1 MLHVLKQANLR
12 LMHPSSSADNRSTA
26 IPRRSFAFSTAFES
40 TGYYVTRVRLW
51 RVDGANPAGVVT
63 SEGTDCH
70 NASNSLHY
78 LHNNEHGPYAVVVP
92 APDVAGG
99 PNMTARTGSPT
110 ASVTLDGSGSA
121 CFFAP
126 CTYTFNLFC
135 DASITPTAAR
145 SGSNSAVFTIGP
157 GSGYDI
163 DMRRAASAKTCRY
176 QMHMWDTHGSTNYY
190 QGYIEVGVCAA
201 RRAPSRAGPAGCT
214 HVSRPRGG
222 MPRAAKE
229 VLVGA
234 GVAPAGLSCTASEQ
248 APD

>member
-63 SEGTDCH
+63 SEGTSCH

-190 QGYIEVGVCAA
+190 QGYIEVGVCVPLAG
-201 RRAPSRAGPAGCT
+201 RPAGPALPAARMCACL
-214 HVSRPRGG
+214 RGG

-234 GVAPAGLSCTASEQ
+234 GAAPAGLSCTASLQ
-248 APD
+248 